1 VVSVG
6 GPAGVDGGGA
16 LLAGTDEET
25 VVTGESTA
33 VAGPGDGEG
42 SVAAG
47 IDGDITD
54 TASGTG
60 VSGAPSPSGLVPSEG
75 SETVAG
81 DTGTVADGGAGTAV
95 VVELESAA
103 SGEAVV
109 GADGSGREGAPAG
122 RPACSAA
129 LSADVACWTS

>member
-1 VVSVG
+1 MVSVG
-6 GPAGVDGGGA
+6 GPAGVAGGGV

-25 VVTGESTA
+25 VVTGESTT
-33 VAGPGDGEG
+33 VAGAGVGEG

-54 TASGTG
+54 TAPGTD

-81 DTGTVADGGAGTAV
+81 DTGTVAGGGADAVV
-95 VVELESAA
+95 VVELESVA

-109 GADGSGREGAPAG
+109 GADGSDREGAPTG

>member
-1 VVSVG
+1 MVSVG
-6 GPAGVDGGGA
+6 GPVGVAGGGV

-33 VAGPGDGEG
+33 VAGAGVGEG

-54 TASGTG
+54 TAPGTG
-60 VSGAPSPSGLVPSEG
+60 VSGAVGPSGLVPSEG

-81 DTGTVADGGAGTAV
+81 DTDAVAGGGADAAV
-95 VVELESAA
+95 VVELESVA

-109 GADGSGREGAPAG
+109 GGDGSGREGAPAG
-122 RPACSAA
+122 RPACSAV